1 MGGLPRVTRSRQVS
15 CRADRLHGRV
25 SGVRLSLYTDYAL
38 RLLMFAAARHPG
50 RCTIDEVANAY
61 RISRHHLVKVVH
73 DLGRAGVLQT
83 FRGVGGGFSLG
94 RAPDEITVGSV
105 VRLGEENESVI
116 DCLRAGDHPCRLFQ
130 GCELKRVLDQA
141 EAAFLEVVDRCTL
154 EDLCKGSPRLRQVTG
169 PVGSS

>member
-1 MGGLPRVTRSRQVS
+1 M
-15 CRADRLHGRV
+15 
-25 SGVRLSLYTDYAL
+25 RLSLYSDYAL
-38 RLLMFAAARHPG
+38 RLLMFAASRHPG
-50 RCTIDEVANAY
+50 RCTIDEVAGAY

-94 RAPDEITVGSV
+94 RAPEEITVGSI

-141 EAAFLEVVDRCTL
+141 ESAFLEVLDRSTL
-154 EDLCKGSPRLRQVTG
+154 EDLRKGSLRLRQVAAPG
-169 PVGSS
+169 GSR